1 MLNGYKNTVLN
12 RHGLKALIKPPVLPD
27 ESLAIGGDDNMANIP
42 LLIFCDQHLP
52 IPGPVVDTINNM
64 SYEKVAE
71 KGKADYVTMDNF
83 VTDDFDLG
91 DAIQGY

>member
-1 MLNGYKNTVLN
+1 MLNGYKENTLN
-12 RHGLKALIKPPVLPD
+12 MHGLKALLKNPVMPA
-27 ESLAIGGDDNMANIP
+27 ERLAIGGDDTMQSIP

-52 IPGPVVDTINNM
+52 IPAPVLDTINNT

-71 KGKADYVTMDNF
+71 KGKGDIVTMDNF
-83 VTDDFDLG
+83 VTDDFQLG